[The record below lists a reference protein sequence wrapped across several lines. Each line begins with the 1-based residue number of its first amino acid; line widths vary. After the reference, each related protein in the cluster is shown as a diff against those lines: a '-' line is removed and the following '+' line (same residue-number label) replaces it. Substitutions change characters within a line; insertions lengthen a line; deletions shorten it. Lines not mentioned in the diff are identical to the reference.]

1 MGVCDKG
8 VAGGSCS
15 PNGGETWEE
24 QEGRWLRDLQLEVD
38 IFSVH
43 PSKEAEGYFEA
54 GDYLEVRGEP
64 CSLEADFSTSAELTV
79 ILVSLV
85 VLRHEILL

>member
-1 MGVCDKG
+1 MGGCDKG
-8 VAGGSCS
+8 DAGGSCS
-15 PNGGETWEE
+15 SNGGETWEE
-24 QEGRWLRDLQLEVD
+24 QEGRWLRGLQLEVD
-38 IFSVH
+38 IL
-43 PSKEAEGYFEA
+43 PRKLKGYFEA